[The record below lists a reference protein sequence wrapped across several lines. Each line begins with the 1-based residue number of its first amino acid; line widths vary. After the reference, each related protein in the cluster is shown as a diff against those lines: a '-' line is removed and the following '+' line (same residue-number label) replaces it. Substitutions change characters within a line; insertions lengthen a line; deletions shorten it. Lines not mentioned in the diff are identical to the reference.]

1 MCQEFY
7 NHYQQLSSAST
18 HITTFSNQNIFRPR
32 VHPRVRPQQKSLYKR
47 KQVYNIGINQ
57 SIDV

>member
-7 NHYQQLSSAST
+7 SHYQQLSSAST
-18 HITTFSNQNIFRPR
+18 HITTFSNQNIFR
-32 VHPRVRPQQKSLYKR
+32 PRVRPQQKSLYKR